1 MTRSQTPPKQMAK
14 KLVRLLRVERPD
26 YQYLKKVFQHTR
38 SILAI
43 SPAKMQKRL
52 PELLT
57 DHELVGFYEA
67 VWHARN
73 PTHMI
78 MIKLLIYTGLR
89 NAELARVRLQ
99 DVDLDHCQL
108 HVVQGKSSKDRSVL
122 FPSSFRGEL
131 GQYIHGHR
139 ERRAVFLF
147 ESNRLRLY
155 STRRVRQII
164 HQYAVAAG
172 IEKRVY
178 PHLFRHQNIT
188 FLTRK
193 GIISPKLQLLS
204 GHAEEKSLAIYR
216 DLALADVS
224 AEYEQAMRSFPVR

>member
-108 HVVQGKSSKDRSVL
+108 HVVQAKAARTEASCFRAVSGANLGNIFMDIASAGPCSYSNRTDCGRTPLVASDRS
-122 FPSSFRGEL
+122 
-131 GQYIHGHR
+131 
-139 ERRAVFLF
+139 
-147 ESNRLRLY
+147 
-155 STRRVRQII
+155 STNT
-164 HQYAVAAG
+164 
-172 IEKRVY
+172 
-178 PHLFRHQNIT
+178 P
-188 FLTRK
+188 
-193 GIISPKLQLLS
+193 QLLGS
-204 GHAEEKSLAIYR
+204 KNGSIRICFGIRSSL
-216 DLALADVS
+216 
-224 AEYEQAMRSFPVR
+224 F

>member
-1 MTRSQTPPKQMAK
+1 VTRSQTPPKQMAK

-78 MIKLLIYTGLR
+78 MIKL
-89 NAELARVRLQ
+89 
-99 DVDLDHCQL
+99 
-108 HVVQGKSSKDRSVL
+108 VL
-122 FPSSFRGEL
+122 SRCTKL
-131 GQYIHGHR
+131 GGYGR
-139 ERRAVFLF
+139 K
-147 ESNRLRLY
+147 
-155 STRRVRQII
+155 
-164 HQYAVAAG
+164 AA
-172 IEKRVY
+172 I
-178 PHLFRHQNIT
+178 F
-188 FLTRK
+188 
-193 GIISPKLQLLS
+193 
-204 GHAEEKSLAIYR
+204 
-216 DLALADVS
+216 D
-224 AEYEQAMRSFPVR
+224 

>member
-1 MTRSQTPPKQMAK
+1 MTRSPTPPKQMAK

-43 SPAKMQKRL
+43 SPAKVQKRL

-57 DHELVGFYEA
+57 DHELVNFYEA

-108 HVVQGKSSKDRSVL
+108 HVVQGKSMAIASAGPCSYSNRTDCGRTPLVASDRS
-122 FPSSFRGEL
+122 
-131 GQYIHGHR
+131 
-139 ERRAVFLF
+139 
-147 ESNRLRLY
+147 
-155 STRRVRQII
+155 STNT
-164 HQYAVAAG
+164 
-172 IEKRVY
+172 
-178 PHLFRHQNIT
+178 P
-188 FLTRK
+188 
-193 GIISPKLQLLS
+193 QLLGS
-204 GHAEEKSLAIYR
+204 KNGSIRICFGIRSSL
-216 DLALADVS
+216 
-224 AEYEQAMRSFPVR
+224 F

>member
-1 MTRSQTPPKQMAK
+1 LGDRPILKASKS
-14 KLVRLLRVERPD
+14 LRWDWRLEANLNRKANGLALEGPSVGLYVPLLEFN
-26 YQYLKKVFQHTR
+26 QYLKKVFQHTR

-108 HVVQGKSSKDRSVL
+108 RVVQGKSSKDRSVL

-147 ESNRLRLY
+147 ESNRLR
-155 STRRVRQII
+155 
-164 HQYAVAAG
+164 
-172 IEKRVY
+172 
-178 PHLFRHQNIT
+178 P
-188 FLTRK
+188 
-193 GIISPKLQLLS
+193 
-204 GHAEEKSLAIYR
+204 
-216 DLALADVS
+216 
-224 AEYEQAMRSFPVR
+224 

>member
-1 MTRSQTPPKQMAK
+1 VTRSQTPPKQMAK

-43 SPAKMQKRL
+43 SPAKVQKRL

-122 FPSSFRGEL
+122 F
-131 GQYIHGHR
+131 
-139 ERRAVFLF
+139 RRCRD
-147 ESNRLRLY
+147 ES
-155 STRRVRQII
+155 
-164 HQYAVAAG
+164 G
-172 IEKRVY
+172 
-178 PHLFRHQNIT
+178 
-188 FLTRK
+188 
-193 GIISPKLQLLS
+193 
-204 GHAEEKSLAIYR
+204 
-216 DLALADVS
+216 
-224 AEYEQAMRSFPVR
+224 